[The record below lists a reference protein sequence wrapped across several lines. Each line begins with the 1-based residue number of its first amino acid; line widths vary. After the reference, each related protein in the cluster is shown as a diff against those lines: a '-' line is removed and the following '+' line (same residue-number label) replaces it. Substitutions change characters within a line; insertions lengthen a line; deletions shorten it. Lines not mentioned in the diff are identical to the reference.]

1 MHAALSSNRLSQG
14 MGFHA
19 QLIYAESFGWF
30 FNHNKYLSG
39 TNTVPPFF
47 DPASSA
53 AHVNY

>member
-1 MHAALSSNRLSQG
+1 MHAALSRNRLSQG